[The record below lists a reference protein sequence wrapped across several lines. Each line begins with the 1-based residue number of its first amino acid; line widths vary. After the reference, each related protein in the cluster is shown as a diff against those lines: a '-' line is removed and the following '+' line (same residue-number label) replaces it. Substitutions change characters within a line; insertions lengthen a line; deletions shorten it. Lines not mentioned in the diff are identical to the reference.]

1 MGQNRE
7 NPNFNTFGTNG
18 VFAFKIPTELNNYNV
33 KSDKDKLVSTYFV
46 FYVVFFF
53 KQGLGLYFKEEEIV
67 QVVDEKKF
75 EVNFFRQSL
84 NSDQTKVQNINLI
97 T

>member
-1 MGQNRE
+1 MERQFE
-7 NPNFNTFGTNG
+7 EHFG
-18 VFAFKIPTELNNYNV
+18 L
-33 KSDKDKLVSTYFV
+33 FV
-46 FYVVFFF
+46 NC
-53 KQGLGLYFKEEEIV
+53 KEGKIV

-75 EVNFFRQSL
+75 EVNFLRRSL